1 MTPRDVQRLARAFEH
16 SAAGIAL
23 QSPQGRWLDVNPA
36 FCRMVG
42 YEREALL
49 DKSFTDITHPD
60 DRSRSLGQLER
71 LNRGEIASFRFDKR
85 YIHADGRDVWVR
97 LDVSMVRD
105 EQDRPEL
112 IITQV
117 HDITASRQIR
127 DQLTES
133 EARLRS
139 IIRSMAEGVIVV
151 EADGSFSL
159 GNERAAEILGLE
171 GRPLEGM
178 VLADFMH
185 LCTRPDGRAMP
196 VTEYPVWR
204 TLVSGEPQREIVMGV
219 ERPDGRAVWVEISTE
234 PVGTEDD
241 GEVRSVVAT
250 FSDVTERMHTER
262 ALQESE
268 ERLSLAVDGA
278 KLGMWDWHLDT
289 GEFSFNRIALVMLG
303 YEAGDVAN
311 DVESVRALAHPSDEA
326 RLVKQM
332 EAHLAGHLQAFE
344 VDVRMGRKSGG
355 FVWTNMRGRV
365 TRRDARGRPLRVT
378 GMLIDI
384 SQRKELERQ
393 LHELATTDSLTG
405 LLNRRAGT
413 DKLTA
418 EIERARRAGSAL
430 SLVLLDIDH
439 FKQVNDHFGHDVG
452 DRVLREVADLLRA
465 RIRKTDAAARWGGE
479 EFALILPE
487 TGLDG
492 ADRFAGELLARMR
505 GIRTPDGAPLS
516 ASFGVVALDADES
529 ASALVKRA
537 DRLMYRAKHAG
548 RGRVEREPQTRARAS

>member
-1 MTPRDVQRLARAFEH
+1 
-16 SAAGIAL
+16 
-23 QSPQGRWLDVNPA
+23 
-36 FCRMVG
+36 
-42 YEREALL
+42 
-49 DKSFTDITHPD
+49 
-60 DRSRSLGQLER
+60 
-71 LNRGEIASFRFDKR
+71 
-85 YIHADGRDVWVR
+85 
-97 LDVSMVRD
+97 
-105 EQDRPEL
+105 
-112 IITQV
+112 
-117 HDITASRQIR
+117 
-127 DQLTES
+127 
-133 EARLRS
+133 
-139 IIRSMAEGVIVV
+139 
-151 EADGSFSL
+151 
-159 GNERAAEILGLE
+159 
-171 GRPLEGM
+171 
-178 VLADFMH
+178 
-185 LCTRPDGRAMP
+185 
-196 VTEYPVWR
+196 
-204 TLVSGEPQREIVMGV
+204 
-219 ERPDGRAVWVEISTE
+219 
-234 PVGTEDD
+234 
-241 GEVRSVVAT
+241 
-250 FSDVTERMHTER
+250 
-262 ALQESE
+262 
-268 ERLSLAVDGA
+268 
-278 KLGMWDWHLDT
+278 
-289 GEFSFNRIALVMLG
+289 
-303 YEAGDVAN
+303 
-311 DVESVRALAHPSDEA
+311 
-326 RLVKQM
+326 
-332 EAHLAGHLQAFE
+332 
-344 VDVRMGRKSGG
+344 
-355 FVWTNMRGRV
+355 
-365 TRRDARGRPLRVT
+365 VT